1 MLKRNSEALT
11 VMTFAA
17 IQGDVET
24 MRGLLQRGLPIDTAD
39 YDGRTTLHL
48 AALEGNT
55 KVMEA
60 LLAANADPMLLDR

>member
-1 MLKRNSEALT
+1 MS
-11 VMTFAA
+11 MTFAA

-24 MRGLLQRGLPIDTAD
+24 MRGLLQRGLPINTTD

-48 AALEGNT
+48 AALEGNM